1 MTIDR
6 IPPQACLNYSLVL
19 EKDSVPTSETFV
31 RLQPTGMPSLRVD
44 GNSTLANTD
53 LRVEDDPANANCQPW
68 RYQFRCTP
76 TGWSHLLHLKNA
88 SSSSTAGKCH
98 VRRMI
103 PSNAHISTP
112 FFRTTVVFSWQPPSK
127 FLEVCIN

>member
-1 MTIDR
+1 MTIIDR
-6 IPPQACLNYSLVL
+6 IPPQACLDYSLVL

-31 RLQPTGMPSLRVD
+31 RLEPTGIPSLRVD

-76 TGWSHLLHLKNA
+76 TGWSHLLHLKNG
-88 SSSSTAGKCH
+88 SSSTAGKWH
-98 VRRMI
+98 
-103 PSNAHISTP
+103 
-112 FFRTTVVFSWQPPSK
+112 FRTMLVYIKKRLGTVSRNF
-127 FLEVCIN
+127 FI